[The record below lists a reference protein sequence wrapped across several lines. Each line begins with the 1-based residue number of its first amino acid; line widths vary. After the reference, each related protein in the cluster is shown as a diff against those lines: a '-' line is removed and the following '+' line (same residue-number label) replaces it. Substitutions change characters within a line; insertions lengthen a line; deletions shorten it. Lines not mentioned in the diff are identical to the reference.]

1 MFSIAHSL
9 DLLNTRSTIDW
20 ARELDL
26 HGFCESENVPPVREH
41 WKINSNSLKFVEADV
56 INTTL
61 ISDSLAVAGR
71 TNRVAILFSERIVF
85 EI

>member
-1 MFSIAHSL
+1 MFSIVHSL
-9 DLLNTRSTIDW
+9 DSLNTRSTIDW

-41 WKINSNSLKFVEADV
+41 WEINSSSLKFVEADV

-61 ISDSLAVAGR
+61 ISDSLAVAGQ
-71 TNRVAILFSERIVF
+71 TNRVVIPFSDRIVF

>member
-1 MFSIAHSL
+1 MFSIARSL
-9 DLLNTRSTIDW
+9 DSLNTRSTIDW

-26 HGFCESENVPPVREH
+26 HGFCESENVPPVRGH

-71 TNRVAILFSERIVF
+71 TNRVAILFSDRIVF